1 MEEMRTEE
9 VRTWP
14 MMATWRIL
22 TMWALLRLRMSLIP
36 AEILVIL

>member
-1 MEEMRTEE
+1 MVEAADVGMEGVMMEEMRTEE

-22 TMWALLRLRMSLIP
+22 TM
-36 AEILVIL
+36 